1 MPTEQTDW
9 KTLEAMFPGAKVLSS
24 TFDDFFAI
32 ANQPEIKAML
42 PVVTAEIGD
51 GWIYGVPSDPL
62 KMALFREAARQRQA
76 CIAAGECD
84 PGAPAMRAF
93 DRLLMKVPEH
103 TWGVASQIFMP
114 DYTNWYGTSA
124 GGCVGASGPRQR

>member
-1 MPTEQTDW
+1 
-9 KTLEAMFPGAKVLSS
+9 
-24 TFDDFFAI
+24 
-32 ANQPEIKAML
+32 ML
-42 PVVTAEIGD
+42 PIVTAEIGD

-93 DRLLMKVPEH
+93 DRLLMKVSEH
-103 TWGVASQIFMP
+103 TWGWNNGDI
-114 DYTNWYGTSA
+114 
-124 GGCVGASGPRQR
+124 RQPSSWDNTALQHSLATDPQYQTGVLT